1 MTLCAVLHHS
11 THVRSTGRWPQRAGR
26 TPWMATWALFPLF
39 VAVEHQPSHAARA
52 RRARGRR
59 ARRHAAR
66 WRPRRQRGHQWP
78 QYSSWMKVSCTLPL
92 ADPCAHSRI
101 SFFAP
106 AVPLA
111 YGAFTFLTLSSQ
123 PRVNSPCHA
132 LTCSRKRAGRWESH
146 QLHAVCHH
154 APLPDVLIADVVTAY
169 KMDAIF
175 FMRDPRPVCQS
186 ACTD

>member
-1 MTLCAVLHHS
+1 
-11 THVRSTGRWPQRAGR
+11 
-26 TPWMATWALFPLF
+26 MATWALFPLF

-101 SFFAP
+101 SFICASSATRLRCLHFSHSFLP
-106 AVPLA
+106 
-111 YGAFTFLTLSSQ
+111 TTRELTLPCIDMLAEACWQVGKSSASCCLP
-123 PRVNSPCHA
+123 PRSTARCAHHRCGHRVQD
-132 LTCSRKRAGRWESH
+132 GRDL
-146 QLHAVCHH
+146 LHAGPPSGV
-154 APLPDVLIADVVTAY
+154 PERLY
-169 KMDAIF
+169 
-175 FMRDPRPVCQS
+175 
-186 ACTD
+186 